1 MKIFFF
7 STNDL
12 QSFTNHNINAIET
25 KKVQNNISNTSSSKA
40 KGKWKKPR
48 KKTKKSMWFFT
59 VIANYDKQMV

>member
-25 KKVQNNISNTSSSKA
+25 KKVQNN
-40 KGKWKKPR
+40 
-48 KKTKKSMWFFT
+48 T
-59 VIANYDKQMV
+59 VPTRTTPFQYKQQQG